1 MKTAFR
7 IGGICGLA
15 VLWAAS
21 VRSQGFAQANPA
33 APSGQPSGLS
43 SKLTPTGMA
52 ANAGSLANGVYSNS
66 TYRFSL
72 QVPPGWAVVPPTAER
87 AKAAAP
93 RTTASHPSNRV
104 LLVMTENAP
113 FRKSTERK
121 ALQIIA
127 TRLATAP
134 GPTAAEGFIT
144 YSERTAK
151 EQGLPV
157 KYQHSPERLT
167 IHDQPFSKA
176 TLIQTTDGADQH
188 IEQYV
193 TTAGESLLQFI
204 LISPT
209 AEGLKDLQPTIQSL
223 EFRPGEAARS
233 SKRTKKK

>member
-1 MKTAFR
+1 M
-7 IGGICGLA
+7 
-15 VLWAAS
+15 AAS
-21 VRSQGFAQANPA
+21 G
-33 APSGQPSGLS
+33 
-43 SKLTPTGMA
+43 
-52 ANAGSLANGVYSNS
+52 GSLANGIYSNS

-72 QVPPGWAVVPPTAER
+72 QVPPGWAVVPPTAET
-87 AKAAAP
+87 AKTAAP
-93 RTTASHPSNRV
+93 RTTASHQSNRV

-127 TRLATAP
+127 TRLATVP

-151 EQGLPV
+151 EQGMAV
-157 KYQHSPERLT
+157 KYEHSPERLT
-167 IHDQPFSKA
+167 IHDRPFSKA
-176 TLIQTTDGADQH
+176 TLVQTTDGADQH

-223 EFRPGEAARS
+223 QFRPGEPARS
-233 SKRTKKK
+233 SKRTKRN

>member
-1 MKTAFR
+1 M
-7 IGGICGLA
+7 
-15 VLWAAS
+15 AAS
-21 VRSQGFAQANPA
+21 G
-33 APSGQPSGLS
+33 
-43 SKLTPTGMA
+43 
-52 ANAGSLANGVYSNS
+52 GSLANGIYSNS

-72 QVPPGWAVVPPTAER
+72 QVPPGWAVVPPTAES
-87 AKAAAP
+87 AKTAAP
-93 RTTASHPSNRV
+93 RTTASHQSNRV

-127 TRLATAP
+127 TRLATVP

-151 EQGLPV
+151 EQGMAV
-157 KYQHSPERLT
+157 KYEHSPERLT

-176 TLIQTTDGADQH
+176 TLLQTTDGADQH

-193 TTAGESLLQFI
+193 TTAGKSLLQFI

-223 EFRPGEAARS
+223 QFRPGEAARS